1 MDEAGAKMCQAQ
13 DNLCLLARTMS
24 HEVFQSE
31 LSRGSL
37 GLSEN
42 FLGLSGSFLD
52 LSGSI
57 ENKANSAQ
65 L

>member
-42 FLGLSGSFLD
+42 FLGLSGS
-52 LSGSI
+52 S